1 MEAIIFCGIQG
12 AGKTTFYRERYFDTH
27 VRINLDML
35 RTRRREQLL
44 LRACLAGGQP
54 FVVDNTNVR
63 RLERERYIV
72 PARAEGFRVVGVFFR
87 VDPGKAFERNRRR
100 EGRARIPAAG
110 VFGTQKRLEPPVPE
124 EGFDELYE
132 VDVDEQA
139 GFRLT
144 RIWPEAA

>member
-12 AGKTTFYRERYFDTH
+12 AGKTTFYRERFFDTH

-44 LRACLAGGQP
+44 MRACLESEQR

-63 RLERERYIV
+63 RAERERYIV
-72 PARAEGFRVVGVFFR
+72 PARAAGFRVLGYFFR
-87 VDPGKAFERNRRR
+87 VDPRSAFERNRRR

-110 VFGTQKRLEPPVPE
+110 VFGAQKRLEPPLPE
-124 EGFDELYE
+124 EGFHELYE
-132 VDVDEQA
+132 VDLDEA
-139 GFRLT
+139 SGFQVMRT
-144 RIWPEAA
+144 WPAEA